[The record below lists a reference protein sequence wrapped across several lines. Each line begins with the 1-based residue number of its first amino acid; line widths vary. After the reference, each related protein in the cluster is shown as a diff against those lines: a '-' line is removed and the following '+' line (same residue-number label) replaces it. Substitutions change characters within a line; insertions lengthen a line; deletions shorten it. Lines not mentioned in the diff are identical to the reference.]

1 MTDAPPDI
9 SVHHLRAVT
18 NGTTVDLPDRVVEVL
33 AAVGSDAQVLVSDV
47 SARSFAA
54 VIRRTYSKQSP
65 NLVPFIDPLE
75 ALGDELVLICQVEHG
90 DELVTVV
97 LRATDRT
104 LVAATAIDRSVGL
117 VHITVQELCSRLRA
131 SDARGADLALEVASQ
146 CPAEER
152 LRVFEQGAL
161 ATARTFL
168 TKYRMAAES
177 GSDVRGLDDFARAL
191 VPLGDE
197 QPGLCTVQADTSVAI
212 IAFTP
217 GRTDVLA
224 AMSVGGFSPQVET
237 TEETGSP

>member
-1 MTDAPPDI
+1 MTDAPPAI
-9 SVHHLRAVT
+9 SIHHLRAVT

-33 AAVGSDAQVLVSDV
+33 AAVGSDAQVFVSDV

-54 VIRRTYSKQSP
+54 VIRRSYSTKQP
-65 NLVPFIDPLE
+65 NLVAFIDPLE

-117 VHITVQELCSRLRA
+117 VHITVQELCRRLRA
-131 SDARGADLALEVASQ
+131 SDAPGAELALEVASQ
-146 CPAEER
+146 CPAEV
-152 LRVFEQGAL
+152 RVRIFEQGAL
-161 ATARTFL
+161 STARTFL
-168 TKYRMAAES
+168 TKYTMAADS
-177 GSDVRGLDDFARAL
+177 GSDVRGLDEFARVLA
-191 VPLGDE
+191 PLGDE
-197 QPGLCTVQADTSVAI
+197 QPGLSTVQADTAVAI

-237 TEETGSP
+237 TEETG